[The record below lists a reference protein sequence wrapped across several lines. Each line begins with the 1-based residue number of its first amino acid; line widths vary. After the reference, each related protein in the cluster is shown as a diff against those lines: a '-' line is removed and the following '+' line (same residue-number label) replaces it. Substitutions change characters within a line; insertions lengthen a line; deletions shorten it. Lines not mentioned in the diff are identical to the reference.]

1 MAALP
6 ATFAA
11 VTRAWLALLVAFEA
25 AAVVR
30 LLVLGQPL
38 SVVMPVFA
46 AAGKGGAAP
55 ANAPQ
60 QRTLTNLVA
69 LLAVLLAAVRGA
81 QLAAG
86 MDAAPQWTLTAAVH
100 VVEAAYF
107 CGEFFVNQ
115 RAGAAKYPTAA
126 ATLVFSIVLLN
137 AAWFALARVLLL
149 AK

>member
-46 AAGKGGAAP
+46 AAGKGGAP

-86 MDAAPQWTLTAAVH
+86 MDAAPKWTLTAAVH

-126 ATLVFSIVLLN
+126 ATLVFSIVMLN
-137 AAWFALARVLLL
+137 AAWFALARVLLG
-149 AK
+149 

>member
-46 AAGKGGAAP
+46 AAGKGGAP

-86 MDAAPQWTLTAAVH
+86 MDAAPQWTLTAVVH

-126 ATLVFSIVLLN
+126 ATLVFSIVMLN
-137 AAWFALARVLLL
+137 AAWFALARVLLG
-149 AK
+149 